1 MSQEIVKE
9 RWESTKCH
17 WCGGFRTF
25 DSYWSFS
32 IPLTDCGCVHGVCD
46 NRPGS
51 GGVCQSWSCKEG
63 YTGKFCD
70 RTSKNCGPSGLS
82 QYCHQ
87 NAVCSLN
94 DTARSVFLE
103 HAFRWAC
110 CHCIDIHWLWGCH
123 PAAVHV
129 SLCTCCTE
137 LLKWCSQP
145 ATLEIRLLLA
155 CKAQTVVL
163 LPAVLRRGCTIFCAD
178 IFKVYLHGWIWRWW
192 VFLPAHW
199 SVQPARTRRL
209 FPECKWG
216 WTIEVCRKSTEQ
228 SEQRPRT
235 QICWALVLCLS
246 FLICKVGVVTATSR
260 QSL

>member
-17 WCGGFRTF
+17 WYGGFRTF

-94 DTARSVFLE
+94 DTARSVFLA

-110 CHCIDIHWLWGCH
+110 CHCIDIHWLWCCQ
-123 PAAVHV
+123 
-129 SLCTCCTE
+129 LCSCACISVYLSHRIAQVMQPTCD
-137 LLKWCSQP
+137 
-145 ATLEIRLLLA
+145 IRDQALA
-155 CKAQTVVL
+155 CLQGSNCRFAPCCLKKGLYYL
-163 LPAVLRRGCTIFCAD
+163 L
-178 IFKVYLHGWIWRWW
+178 
-192 VFLPAHW
+192 
-199 SVQPARTRRL
+199 
-209 FPECKWG
+209 
-216 WTIEVCRKSTEQ
+216 
-228 SEQRPRT
+228 
-235 QICWALVLCLS
+235 CWH
-246 FLICKVGVVTATSR
+246 F
-260 QSL
+260 